1 MASFTND
8 QNNAK
13 SRHRSHFD
21 RHDAEEAANSSG
33 SFMRQVRQREI
44 PEGATVHNVP
54 NSRYPSFSTSFVRN
68 PESEE
73 ITQRRIDEASTRANV
88 NWTLARGA
96 VHGTAALRNA
106 GMAREESRS
115 PSSWTNP
122 VGMLGEAFGARRA
135 LSPRSREARRTAT
148 EAAEAKRS
156 ASLFSTVT
164 RRTN

>member
-44 PEGATVHNVP
+44 PEGTTVHNVP

-68 PESEE
+68 P
-73 ITQRRIDEASTRANV
+73 
-88 NWTLARGA
+88 
-96 VHGTAALRNA
+96 
-106 GMAREESRS
+106 
-115 PSSWTNP
+115 
-122 VGMLGEAFGARRA
+122 
-135 LSPRSREARRTAT
+135 
-148 EAAEAKRS
+148 
-156 ASLFSTVT
+156 
-164 RRTN
+164 

>member
-1 MASFTND
+1 MIKTMR
-8 QNNAK
+8 K

-73 ITQRRIDEASTRANV
+73 ITQRRIDEASTRVNV

-106 GMAREESRS
+106 CMAREKSRS
-115 PSSWTNP
+115 PSTWTNP
-122 VGMLGEAFGARRA
+122 VGMLGEAFGAR
-135 LSPRSREARRTAT
+135 
-148 EAAEAKRS
+148 
-156 ASLFSTVT
+156 
-164 RRTN
+164 